1 MPIMKPP
8 FEQLKE
14 KLKEI
19 FQLDRSDL
27 DFGIYR
33 ILNIK
38 SAEIERFLE
47 VPEKKDKKHKGLLN
61 QVHKVLQEYQ
71 NKDVS
76 TLQADLDRAI
86 SGAKAAGV
94 DPANAPTVQAI
105 NKQIALLGGN
115 IDERAKVV
123 FSDLYNFFRRYYKD
137 GDFLSLR
144 RYKKDVYA
152 LPYEGE
158 EVKLHWANADQY
170 YVKSSEKFGRYVF
183 RAGDKRITLEIAAA
197 DTERDNN
204 KANGKTL
211 RYLPLPNEEDELF
224 TIQGAQMNIRF
235 ACTPTDDR
243 RQQETINECTA
254 RKLIKEMT
262 KEWQEPL
269 EQPAPTKANEF
280 RILLH
285 KHINTFTAK
294 NTFDY
299 FIHKDLRGFLRRELD
314 FYIKNEVMLLDDIEE
329 AEAPAA
335 DVWLGRAFA
344 LRKVGHKIIDFLAQM
359 ENFQKRLWLKK
370 KFVLQ
375 THYCAALGHLP
386 LATMP
391 KLLTRILD
399 NEAQWAEWKSLGI
412 VRNNDF
418 AGGDAQQKREEF
430 LRQNPSLPVDTRHFD
445 KNFQYEL
452 LAGYDNLDEV
462 CDGVLIH
469 GENFQALNLLS
480 AKYRERVK
488 CVYIDPPY
496 NTGNDSFIYKDNYKY
511 SSWLSMLYDRLSM
524 SRIMMC
530 EDGIIFSNIGD
541 LNPDEGANFRLQ
553 FLMSNIFP
561 KRFGNLIWKKRAS
574 IGSFSEKDMT
584 EIHEYILAHGNHDA
598 YIYKNV
604 LCTARKAQFDQQD
617 KDGRLF
623 RWMGLIGPA
632 QQTKSRR
639 PNLDYIILYDKGLKK
654 IVGFQ
659 YKDAKGNLQTD
670 YFDADKSNS
679 IFSISLGGTA
689 TWLIGK
695 DVMMKFWNQGII
707 RVVASSQDYRVE
719 IKNYLI
725 SEDGTVNGTI
735 LKSILNEN
743 GIRVGMNRDATG
755 EINSLFFPQ
764 NYTEIK
770 PKPTSLIKFILSTV
784 SINNEIILDYFAGS
798 GTTAHAV
805 INLNREDGGRRK
817 FILAEMGEHFET
829 VLLPRI
835 KKIMYAPEWKD
846 GEPKQKATDEEFE
859 YGPRLIKY
867 QCIESYEDALD
878 NLQDKPP
885 DAPRA
890 KESFAN
896 QAMREDYMLHYFLD
910 VETKDSASLLN
921 VESMAA
927 YDKYHL
933 HITREGKTEKMPIDL
948 VETFNYLLG
957 LRVAKMRCERE
968 VLMIEGQNPQGDNVL
983 VIWRDAN
990 TMSAEQLS
998 EWFRAVEINLHNNE
1012 YDIIYINGDNL
1023 VESLRLSDE
1032 VWKVR
1037 STEKEF
1043 RHLMFEDTD

>member
-1 MPIMKPP
+1 MPIMKQP

-38 SAEIERFLE
+38 SAEINNFL
-47 VPEKKDKKHKGLLN
+47 DNDLLS
-61 QVHKVLQEYQ
+61 QVNDVLDEHQG
-71 NKDVS
+71 KDVA
-76 TLQADLDRAI
+76 TLQADLEWAI
-86 SGAKAAGV
+86 SGAEAAGV
-94 DPANAPTVQAI
+94 DPANAPKVQAI
-105 NKQIALLGGN
+105 NKKIALLGGN

-235 ACTPTDDR
+235 ACTATNDQR
-243 RQQETINECTA
+243 RQENINEDTA
-254 RKLIKEMT
+254 RKLLDQMPA
-262 KEWQEPL
+262 EWRVMLKQL
-269 EQPAPTKANEF
+269 APTKKNGA
-280 RILLH
+280 RCLLH

-329 AEAPAA
+329 TDAPTA

-359 ENFQKRLWLKK
+359 ENFQKRIWLKK

-391 KLLTRILD
+391 KLLARILD
-399 NEAQWAEWKSLGI
+399 NETQWAEWESLGI
-412 VRNNDF
+412 VRNSDF

-452 LAGYDNLDEV
+452 LAGYDNLDEF
-462 CDGVLIH
+462 CDGMLIH
-469 GENFQALNLLS
+469 GENFHALNLLRG
-480 AKYRERVK
+480 KYQK
-488 CVYIDPPY
+488 KMQCVHIDPPY
-496 NTGNDSFIYKDNYKY
+496 NATTNGFMYKNGFQH
-511 SSWLSMLYDRLSM
+511 SSWMAMIENRATIAFDFLDDKGVFQCHIDENEFSRLSILI
-524 SRIMMC
+524 SNVTGDDS
-530 EDGIIFSNIGD
+530 EVIIWDKTHPLGGGGKI
-541 LNPDEGANFRLQ
+541 A
-553 FLMSNIFP
+553 
-561 KRFGNLIWKKRAS
+561 
-574 IGSFSEKDMT
+574 T
-584 EIHEYILAHGNHDA
+584 CHEYIAIVRMGNVKLYKKRELAED
-598 YIYKNV
+598 V
-604 LCTARKAQFDQQD
+604 VRKADSIVKKYGGDVNINACDEFFDWLKKRKFLEGEEQFRYLD
-617 KDGRLF
+617 KEGAYQTVHMGAPEKRTSEKFFIPIIHPITQKPCPVPASGWSNTPEFMQGLLEK
-623 RWMGLIGPA
+623 GLIDFGPDEKT
-632 QQTKSRR
+632 QPRR
-639 PNLDYIILYDKGLKK
+639 KVYLKDNL
-654 IVGFQ
+654 V
-659 YKDAKGNLQTD
+659 
-670 YFDADKSNS
+670 
-679 IFSISLGGTA
+679 
-689 TWLIGK
+689 
-695 DVMMKFWNQGII
+695 
-707 RVVASSQDYRVE
+707 
-719 IKNYLI
+719 
-725 SEDGTVNGTI
+725 
-735 LKSILNEN
+735 
-743 GIRVGMNRDATG
+743 
-755 EINSLFFPQ
+755 
-764 NYTEIK
+764 TE
-770 PKPTSLIKFILSTV
+770 LSTIIV
-784 SINNEIILDYFAGS
+784 EGSKGKVDISKLGIDFPYCHPVRLYKKLLFCNMNKNSHILDYFAGS
-798 GTTAHAV
+798 GTTAHAA
-805 INLNREDGGRRK
+805 IDLNREDGGQRK
-817 FILAEMGEHFET
+817 FILVEMGEYFST

-835 KKIMYAPEWKD
+835 KKVMYAPEWKD
-846 GEPKQKATDEEFE
+846 GKPKQKATDEEFE

-921 VESMAA
+921 VESMVA

-933 HITREGKTEKMPIDL
+933 HITREGKTEKMPVDL

-957 LRVAKMRCERE
+957 LRVAKMRYERE
-968 VLMIEGQNPQGDNVL
+968 VLMIKGQNPQGDNVL

-990 TMSAEQLS
+990 TMSAEQLN
-998 EWFRAVEINLHNNE
+998 EWFRTVEINLHNNE

-1023 VESLRLSDE
+1023 VESLRLSEE

-1043 RHLMFEDTD
+1043 RRLMFEDTD

>member
-1 MPIMKPP
+1 MPIMEPP

-19 FQLDRSDL
+19 FQLDRRDL

-38 SAEIERFLE
+38 SAEIRGFLD
-47 VPEKKDKKHKGLLN
+47 EKLLP
-61 QVHKVLQEYQ
+61 QVHKVLEEYQ
-71 NKDVS
+71 GKEVGI
-76 TLQADLDRAI
+76 LQAKLQQAI
-86 SGAKAAGV
+86 AGAKVAGINP
-94 DPANAPTVQAI
+94 DDAPKVQER
-105 NKQIALLGGN
+105 NKQIAVLRGDL
-115 IDERAKVV
+115 DERAKVV

-170 YVKSSEKFGRYVF
+170 YIKSSEKFGRYVF
-183 RAGDKRITLEIAAA
+183 RAGDKRITLEVAAA

-224 TIQGAQMNIRF
+224 TIQGTQMNIRF
-235 ACTPTDDR
+235 ACTATDDR
-243 RQQETINECTA
+243 RQQETIN
-254 RKLIKEMT
+254 KESAEELLAAMPA
-262 KEWQEPL
+262 EWRVMLKQL
-269 EQPAPTKANEF
+269 VPTKKNGD
-280 RILLH
+280 RCLLH
-285 KHINTFTAK
+285 KHISTFTAR

-329 AEAPAA
+329 ADAPTA

-375 THYCAALGHLP
+375 TNYCAALGHLP
-386 LATMP
+386 LAVMP
-391 KLLTRILD
+391 KLLARILS
-399 NEAQWAEWKSLGI
+399 NEAQWVEWESLGI
-412 VRNNDF
+412 VRNSDF
-418 AGGDAQQKREEF
+418 AGDNDQKKREEF

-452 LAGYDNLDEV
+452 LAGYDNLNEV

-469 GENFQALNLLS
+469 GENFQALNLLRE
-480 AKYRERVK
+480 KYCGKSK
-488 CVYIDPPY
+488 CIYIDPPY
-496 NTGNDSFIYKDNYKY
+496 NTNASAILYKNDYKN
-511 SSWLSMLYDRLSM
+511 SSWLSLMGDRLLL
-524 SRIMMC
+524 SREFLANNGILCCAIDDEEFWRLRAVM
-530 EDGIIFSNIGD
+530 DIIFNKEIGVATVRSNPVGRKTR
-541 LNPDEGANFRLQ
+541 G
-553 FLMSNIFP
+553 
-561 KRFGNLIWKKRAS
+561 K
-574 IGSFSEKDMT
+574 FSPT
-584 EIHEYILAHGNHDA
+584 HEYALFYGEAEAVPGIL
-598 YIYKNV
+598 
-604 LCTARKAQFDQQD
+604 
-617 KDGRLF
+617 
-623 RWMGLIGPA
+623 
-632 QQTKSRR
+632 
-639 PNLDYIILYDKGLKK
+639 LK
-654 IVGFQ
+654 
-659 YKDAKGNLQTD
+659 TD
-670 YFDADKSNS
+670 RELMRYP
-679 IFSISLGGTA
+679 FSDE
-689 TWLIGK
+689 IGK
-695 DVMMKFWNQGII
+695 YAWLTLIRQGSNDRREDSPKLFYPIYVGADDALRVPEMVWDERMREYKILEKATKDETVVLPIVETENGVIEKNWQRGQERVKQEPNEYRI
-707 RVVASSQDYRVE
+707 RRYENGQINIQFKTRMDENAVPKTWWDNNKYASS
-719 IKNYLI
+719 
-725 SEDGTVNGTI
+725 NGTI
-735 LKSILNEN
+735 MLKNILPNNLFDFPKSVELVADC
-743 GIRVGMNRDATG
+743 IRASGADVANA
-755 EINSLFFPQ
+755 
-764 NYTEIK
+764 
-770 PKPTSLIKFILSTV
+770 
-784 SINNEIILDYFAGS
+784 EIIDYFAGS

-805 INLNREDGGRRK
+805 INLNREDCGRRK
-817 FILAEMGEHFET
+817 FIMAEMGEYFST

-835 KKIMYAPEWKD
+835 KKVMYAPEWKD
-846 GEPKQKATDEEFE
+846 GKPKQKATDEEFE

-957 LRVAKMRCERE
+957 LRVAKIRRERE

-990 TMSAEQLS
+990 TMSAKQLN
-998 EWFRAVEINLHNNE
+998 EWFRTVEINLHNNE

-1023 VESLRLSDE
+1023 VESLRLSEE

-1043 RHLMFEDTD
+1043 RRLMFEDTD

>member
-1 MPIMKPP
+1 MPIMEPP

-19 FQLDRSDL
+19 FQLDRRDL

-38 SAEIERFLE
+38 SAEIRGFLD
-47 VPEKKDKKHKGLLN
+47 EKLLP
-61 QVHKVLQEYQ
+61 QVHKVLEEYQ
-71 NKDVS
+71 GKEVGI
-76 TLQADLDRAI
+76 LQAKLQQAI
-86 SGAKAAGV
+86 AGAKVAGINP
-94 DPANAPTVQAI
+94 DDAPKVQER
-105 NKQIALLGGN
+105 NKQIAVLRGDL
-115 IDERAKVV
+115 DERAKVV

-170 YVKSSEKFGRYVF
+170 YIKSSEKFGRYVF
-183 RAGDKRITLEIAAA
+183 RAGDKRITLEVAAA

-224 TIQGAQMNIRF
+224 TIQGTQMNIRF
-235 ACTPTDDR
+235 ACTATDDR
-243 RQQETINECTA
+243 RQQETIN
-254 RKLIKEMT
+254 KESAEELLAAMPA
-262 KEWQEPL
+262 EWRVMLKQL
-269 EQPAPTKANEF
+269 VPTKKNGD
-280 RILLH
+280 RCLLH
-285 KHINTFTAK
+285 KHISTFTAR

-329 AEAPAA
+329 ADAPTA
-335 DVWLGRAFA
+335 DIWLGRAFA
-344 LRKVGHKIIDFLAQM
+344 VRKVGHKIIDFLAQM
-359 ENFQKRLWLKK
+359 ENFQKRIWLKK

-391 KLLTRILD
+391 KLLARILD
-399 NEAQWAEWKSLGI
+399 NEAQWVEWENLGI

-445 KNFQYEL
+445 KDFQYEL

-480 AKYRERVK
+480 AKYRGRVK

-496 NTGNDSFIYKDNYKY
+496 NTAASAILYKNDYKDSCWLSLIHDRVLLAKNMMSGDGIICCAIDDEEVSVLRGIMENIFAEELGIVTVRSNPAGRKTKNRFAPVHEYALFYGKTEKSVPGSLPKTEAQLRSYPHEDEKGRFSWTNLVRSGSNDKRQDRPKLFYPIFVNDKNEFRIPTMVWDESARKWAEQEPKAKNENVIFPIRQAGDEGNWHRGWERLVDEPNEYRIRRAQSGEAMIEFKKRMDEDALPKTWWDDGKY
-511 SSWLSMLYDRLSM
+511 SS
-524 SRIMMC
+524 
-530 EDGIIFSNIGD
+530 
-541 LNPDEGANFRLQ
+541 A
-553 FLMSNIFP
+553 
-561 KRFGNLIWKKRAS
+561 
-574 IGSFSEKDMT
+574 
-584 EIHEYILAHGNHDA
+584 
-598 YIYKNV
+598 
-604 LCTARKAQFDQQD
+604 
-617 KDGRLF
+617 
-623 RWMGLIGPA
+623 
-632 QQTKSRR
+632 
-639 PNLDYIILYDKGLKK
+639 
-654 IVGFQ
+654 
-659 YKDAKGNLQTD
+659 
-670 YFDADKSNS
+670 
-679 IFSISLGGTA
+679 
-689 TWLIGK
+689 
-695 DVMMKFWNQGII
+695 
-707 RVVASSQDYRVE
+707 
-719 IKNYLI
+719 
-725 SEDGTVNGTI
+725 NGTI
-735 LKSILNEN
+735 QLKNTLGDKEFDFPKSVALVQDCIRSTAN
-743 GIRVGMNRDATG
+743 GDIDA
-755 EINSLFFPQ
+755 N
-764 NYTEIK
+764 
-770 PKPTSLIKFILSTV
+770 
-784 SINNEIILDYFAGS
+784 ILDYFAGS

-817 FILAEMGEHFET
+817 FILAEMGEYFST
-829 VLLPRI
+829 TLLPRI

-846 GEPKQKATDEEFE
+846 GKPKQKATDEEFE

-867 QCIESYEDALD
+867 HRIESYEDALD
-878 NLQDKPP
+878 NLQNKPP
-885 DAPRA
+885 DEKRA
-890 KESFAN
+890 KESK

-921 VESMAA
+921 VESMVA

-968 VLMIEGQNPQGDNVL
+968 VLMIKGQNPQGDNVL

-990 TMSAEQLS
+990 TMSAEQLN

-1023 VESLRLSDE
+1023 VESLRLSEE

-1043 RHLMFEDTD
+1043 RRLMFEDTD